1 MVNSLSILC
10 ILVSALISR
19 SGVQGQAPVCSGRPC
34 SRKTVWP
41 AEGDGCAEEMSCP
54 CSTCLPPAQWPPA
67 WAYITQTHREIRPGA
82 SGTGDGCL
90 GLVYSSF
97 AQSVIRS

>member
-1 MVNSLSILC
+1 MVDSLSILC

-19 SGVQGQAPVCSGRPC
+19 SGVQGQAPVGSGGPC

-54 CSTCLPPAQWPPA
+54 CSTCLPLPSGHQPGHTSHRHTGKLDQEQVA
-67 WAYITQTHREIRPGA
+67 WVMG
-82 SGTGDGCL
+82 
-90 GLVYSSF
+90 V
-97 AQSVIRS
+97 